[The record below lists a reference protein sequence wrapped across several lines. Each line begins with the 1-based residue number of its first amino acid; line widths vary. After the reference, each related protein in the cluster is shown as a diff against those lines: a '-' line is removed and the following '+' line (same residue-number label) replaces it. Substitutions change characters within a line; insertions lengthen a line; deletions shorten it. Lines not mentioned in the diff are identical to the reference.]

1 MTSVQVLLATYNG
14 RRYLPELLESV
25 LAQED
30 VAVEVLA
37 RDDCSSDGTWELLQD
52 VAATH
57 RVVACQGPRLGPAR
71 SFFALLERS
80 SAHAD
85 YLALADQDDVWHPVK
100 LRRAVDLLT
109 SVGADRA
116 AMYCSRLTLAAE
128 DLTPLGLSEAMPK
141 GPSFENSLL
150 QNIATGCTIVLN
162 RAARSVLLRELP
174 STTFMHDWWFYQV
187 VAGLGSVV
195 YDDRSFILYRQHG
208 ANAVGGAATLARR
221 LRVRAERLLR
231 RRLRL
236 FGPEQLQE
244 LLRIHGPALP
254 PRRRALLERHL
265 EGRRRLRARLRLAL
279 GRDVV
284 LQRSWEQALVRCL
297 ILGNRL

>member
-1 MTSVQVLLATYNG
+1 MDAEQLL
-14 RRYLPELLESV
+14 ELLRSEQPQTSAQQSFGADAEPTCQRRRPPHRVGAV
-25 LAQED
+25 LAVHNLRSGQSYTTRTESGHHL
-30 VAVEVLA
+30 VVL
-37 RDDCSSDGTWELLQD
+37 
-52 VAATH
+52 
-57 RVVACQGPRLGPAR
+57 P
-71 SFFALLERS
+71 
-80 SAHAD
+80 
-85 YLALADQDDVWHPVK
+85 
-100 LRRAVDLLT
+100 
-109 SVGADRA
+109 
-116 AMYCSRLTLAAE
+116 
-128 DLTPLGLSEAMPK
+128 
-141 GPSFENSLL
+141 
-150 QNIATGCTIVLN
+150 
-162 RAARSVLLRELP
+162 
-174 STTFMHDWWFYQV
+174 V